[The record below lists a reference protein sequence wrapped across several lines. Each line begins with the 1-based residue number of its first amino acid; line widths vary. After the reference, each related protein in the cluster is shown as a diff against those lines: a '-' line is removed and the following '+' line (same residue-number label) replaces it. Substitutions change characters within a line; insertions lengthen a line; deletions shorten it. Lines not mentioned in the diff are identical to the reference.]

1 MEPSSLKTIL
11 QENQYI
17 IQSYTLHGGCAG
29 FQEYGILGHKVKN
42 NIVNILREV
51 LLNENIHEVESPV
64 IVPYNVLKASG
75 HVDRFTDY
83 IVTDKSGLSHR
94 ADHLA
99 KEWFKNNGLLEMEK
113 KVDSFGQKELEE
125 LINHYKMLPENV
137 VVETKNLMFEADDQ
151 RFLRP
156 EIAQCIFVNYKQY
169 SQFLQKDVNFGI
181 AQYGH
186 SFRKEISPKP
196 FTRMREFSQFEIE
209 YFFDP
214 ENKYID
220 GYHNIQNVV
229 VPILTDQM
237 QENGETNY
245 ISLPIH
251 EAIGRKMVEHELL
264 GYFLVKIYMFAKCIG
279 LQDGK
284 IRFRQHLKT
293 EKAHYAVQCW
303 DLECYVNDDWLECV
317 GCADRGCFDL
327 KSHSEY
333 TGISLKAKRFLKEN
347 TKTKNYKYYLNMKEV
362 GKVYTASIPII
373 KSYFD
378 QMTQEG
384 LLNTKM
390 SLEKDGFVILTGDY
404 KISQNMIKIEEFY
417 QSHEEYYPH
426 VIEPSFG
433 IDRLVYSVFE
443 QNFWVREDKKRVV
456 LSLPQKISPYQL
468 AIFPLIKNNTLLS
481 ITDALYQKLK
491 NTYHIYLDTPSINI
505 GKRYTRADEI
515 GIKYAITVDFDTI
528 KDNMVTIR
536 NRDSMDQKR
545 VYLDDI
551 TNYLL

>member
-1 MEPSSLKTIL
+1 
-11 QENQYI
+11 
-17 IQSYTLHGGCAG
+17 
-29 FQEYGILGHKVKN
+29 
-42 NIVNILREV
+42 
-51 LLNENIHEVESPV
+51 
-64 IVPYNVLKASG
+64 
-75 HVDRFTDY
+75 
-83 IVTDKSGLSHR
+83 
-94 ADHLA
+94 
-99 KEWFKNNGLLEMEK
+99 
-113 KVDSFGQKELEE
+113 
-125 LINHYKMLPENV
+125 
-137 VVETKNLMFEADDQ
+137 
-151 RFLRP
+151 
-156 EIAQCIFVNYKQY
+156 
-169 SQFLQKDVNFGI
+169 
-181 AQYGH
+181 
-186 SFRKEISPKP
+186 
-196 FTRMREFSQFEIE
+196 MREFSQFEIE

-481 ITDALYQKLK
+481 ITCIISKIKKYIPYLPGYTFYQYWEK
-491 NTYHIYLDTPSINI
+491 IYKS
-505 GKRYTRADEI
+505 
-515 GIKYAITVDFDTI
+515 
-528 KDNMVTIR
+528 
-536 NRDSMDQKR
+536 
-545 VYLDDI
+545 
-551 TNYLL
+551 